1 MQVTIDNQT
10 NGVNDDLV
18 NSVDITE
25 LSDAK
30 VLFKAPKH
38 WETPNGA
45 FIQHQPFKKFLRTDI
60 RQLFESKGIID
71 PDLEAR
77 EIVAQVF
84 PFKINQF
91 ISVSS

>member
-38 WETPNGA
+38 
-45 FIQHQPFKKFLRTDI
+45 
-60 RQLFESKGIID
+60 
-71 PDLEAR
+71 
-77 EIVAQVF
+77 
-84 PFKINQF
+84 
-91 ISVSS
+91 